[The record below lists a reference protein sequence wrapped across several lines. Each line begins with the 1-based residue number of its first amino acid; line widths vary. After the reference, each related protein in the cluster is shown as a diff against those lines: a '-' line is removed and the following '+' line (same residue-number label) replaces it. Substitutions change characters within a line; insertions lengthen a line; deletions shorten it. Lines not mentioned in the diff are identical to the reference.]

1 MSKPELYEYKNRT
14 DYLNAL
20 TKYKMEQGK
29 KMSRIIIG
37 ATTAVAVGLV
47 AITILGGSWYTVDSG
62 ERGVILRNGAVTGTA
77 EPGLGFKMPLIDSV
91 RRISVQSQAR
101 TYENMLAYSKDQQT
115 AGLSLSVNYRL
126 PADQVETIY
135 TNYGGEE
142 GVLTRLLDRQ
152 VYEETKNVF
161 GKFNAATSITERERL
176 AAEVQMAIQKA
187 VIGPIIVESVQIEN
201 IDFSNAYENSIEA
214 RMLAEV
220 EVQKV
225 RQNAE
230 REKVQAEIAVIQ
242 AQAQADSKL
251 AQAKADAEAITLR
264 GNAEADAIK
273 AKGAALRDNAGLIAL
288 TQAEKWNGAL
298 PTTMIPNSTVPFMD
312 MTTKVTQ

>member
-1 MSKPELYEYKNRT
+1 MSKPEYYEYKNRA
-14 DYLNAL
+14 DYIAAL
-20 TKYKMEQGK
+20 TKYEMEQGK

-77 EPGLGFKMPLIDSV
+77 DPGLGFKMPLIDSV
-91 RRISVQSQAR
+91 RRISVQSQSR
-101 TYENMLAYSKDQQT
+101 SYENMLAYSKDQQT
-115 AGLSLSVNYRL
+115 AGLTLSVNYRL

-152 VYEETKNVF
+152 VYEETKNIF
-161 GKFNAATSITERERL
+161 GRYNAVTAITERERF

-187 VIGPIIVESVQIEN
+187 VVGPIIVESVQIEN
-201 IDFSNAYENSIEA
+201 IDFSDAYESSIEA

-288 TQAEKWNGAL
+288 TQAEKWNGQL
-298 PTTMIPNSTVPFMD
+298 PTTMVPDSTVPFMD

>member
-1 MSKPELYEYKNRT
+1 MREPERYQYSSNI
-14 DYLNAL
+14 DYVAALNE
-20 TKYKMEQGK
+20 YKMEKGK
-29 KMSRIIIG
+29 QMSRIVVG
-37 ATTAVAVGLV
+37 SVTAVV
-47 AITILGGSWYTVDSG
+47 AGIVALTVLGGSWYTVDSG
-62 ERGVILRNGAVTGTA
+62 ERGVLLRNGAVTGTA
-77 EPGLGFKMPLIDSV
+77 DPGLGFKMPLIDSV

-101 TYENMLAYSKDQQT
+101 PYENMLAYSKDQQT

-152 VYEETKNVF
+152 VFEETKNIF
-161 GKFNAATSITERERL
+161 GRFNAVTAITERERF

-187 VIGPIIVESVQIEN
+187 VVGPIIVESVQIEN
-201 IDFSNAYENSIEA
+201 IDFSDAYEKSIEA

-230 REKVQAEIAVIQ
+230 REKIQAEIAVIQ

-264 GNAEADAIK
+264 GNAEADAIE

-288 TQAEKWNGAL
+288 TQAEKWDGAL
-298 PTTMIPNSTVPFMD
+298 PTTMVPDSTVPFMD
-312 MTTKVTQ
+312 MTAKVTQ